1 MIVTL
6 ILRAI
11 FIYFLWSL
19 IRRLWANYS
28 RSKASA
34 AHAQSRPKAQPQT
47 DVFEADFRVLKD
59 NE

>member
-19 IRRLWANYS
+19 IRRLWSNYS
-28 RSKASA
+28 QAKAKSNPSESKSKPA
-34 AHAQSRPKAQPQT
+34 AQG
-47 DVFEADFRVLKD
+47 DVFEADFRVLND
-59 NE
+59 ND